1 VQRWEHQCALCGS
14 RESFLD
20 EMIVDD
26 AGSRMFV
33 CSDSDYCSTRRAAQD
48 APGDAAKEAA

>member
-1 VQRWEHQCALCGS
+1 GS

-26 AGSRMFV
+26 SGKRMFV
-33 CSDSDYCSTRRAAQD
+33 CSDSDYCHERREDID
-48 APGDAAKEAA
+48 AHATNESGENA